1 MVEGLD
7 LEKIIEE
14 IDLTEIDLEGIDLE
28 EIIKKIDLTKINLED
43 G

>member
-1 MVEGLD
+1 MAEEID

-14 IDLTEIDLEGIDLE
+14 IDLSEKDLEGIDFE
-28 EIIKKIDLTKINLED
+28 EIIKKIDLTKINLKD